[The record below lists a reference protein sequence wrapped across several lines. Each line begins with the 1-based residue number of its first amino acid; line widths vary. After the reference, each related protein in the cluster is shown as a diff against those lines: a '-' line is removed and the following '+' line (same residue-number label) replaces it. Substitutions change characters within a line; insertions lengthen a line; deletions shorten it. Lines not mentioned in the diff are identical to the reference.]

1 MDDYQLKNG
10 CSMILN
16 FVGDVLAECRTLG
29 DDFVTANLTLD
40 KLSLRR
46 PVVTG
51 I

>member
-1 MDDYQLKNG
+1 
-10 CSMILN
+10 MILN

-51 I
+51 IWKPADQSCIGR